1 MGKVDFMRPFPGKSV
16 IGLTGGIACGK
27 SSVLEIFAENGWE
40 AISTD
45 QLAGEILASDKQVAD
60 LLLGRWGKA
69 VFDERG
75 IVDKK
80 QIAEIVFSKPHERSW
95 LESILHPLVRAAWQ
109 SKIDKSENS
118 LFVVEIPLLFE
129 NDLQSHFAHV
139 ISLFASR
146 EIQVARL
153 LERGLPL
160 KQAEG
165 RIDAQLPVEEKVER
179 ADSVFLGH
187 GSRAFLERQ
196 VLFFLNSFPS
206 KYHPQ

>member
-1 MGKVDFMRPFPGKSV
+1 MYPFPGKSV

-27 SSVLEIFAENGWE
+27 SSVLEIFAKNGWE

-45 QLAGEILASDKQVAD
+45 QLAGEILACDKQVAD
-60 LLLGRWGKA
+60 LLLERWGKA

-80 QIAEIVFSKPHERSW
+80 QIAEIVFSRPHERSW
-95 LESILHPLVRAAWQ
+95 LESILHPLVRAAWH
-109 SKIDKSENS
+109 SKIEKSENS

-146 EIQVARL
+146 EVQVARL
-153 LERGLPL
+153 LDRGLGL
-160 KQAEG
+160 EQATG
-165 RIDAQLPVEEKVER
+165 RLDAQLPTEQKAEL
-179 ADSVFLGH
+179 ADSVFLGQ
-187 GSRAFLERQ
+187 GSCEFLERQ
-196 VLFFLNSFPS
+196 VLFFLNSFSS
-206 KYHPQ
+206 KYQQQ

>member
-1 MGKVDFMRPFPGKSV
+1 MYPFPGKSV

-27 SSVLEIFAENGWE
+27 SSVLEIFAKNGWE

-45 QLAGEILASDKQVAD
+45 QLAGEILACDKQVAD
-60 LLLGRWGKA
+60 LLLERWGKA

-80 QIAEIVFSKPHERSW
+80 QIAEIVFSRPHERSW
-95 LESILHPLVRAAWQ
+95 LESILHPLVRAAWH
-109 SKIDKSENS
+109 SKIEKSENS

-146 EIQVARL
+146 EVQVARL
-153 LERGLPL
+153 LDRGLPPE
-160 KQAEG
+160 QAEG
-165 RIDAQLPVEEKVER
+165 RLDAQLPTEQKAEL
-179 ADSVFLGH
+179 ADSVFLGQ
-187 GSRAFLERQ
+187 GSCAFLERQ
-196 VLFFLNSFPS
+196 VLFFLNSFSS
-206 KYHPQ
+206 KYHYQ

>member
-1 MGKVDFMRPFPGKSV
+1 MGKVVSMCPFPGKSV

-27 SSVLEIFAENGWE
+27 SSVLEIFAKNGWE

-95 LESILHPLVRAAWQ
+95 LEEVLHPLIRTAWMAE
-109 SKIDKSENS
+109 IETVENA
-118 LFVVEIPLLFE
+118 LLVVEVPLLFE
-129 NDLQSHFAHV
+129 NDLQSHFV
-139 ISLFASR
+139 QTISTFAPR
-146 EIQVARL
+146 KVQLERL
-153 LERGLPL
+153 RERGLSTS
-160 KQAEG
+160 QANA
-165 RIDAQLPVEEKVER
+165 RIDAQLPGER
-179 ADSVFLGH
+179 KAELADVVFLTS
-187 GSRAFLERQ
+187 GSLDFLERQ
-196 VLFFLNSFPS
+196 VLSFLSSFS
-206 KYHPQ
+206 GN

>member
-1 MGKVDFMRPFPGKSV
+1 MTPFPGKSV

-27 SSVLEIFAENGWE
+27 STVLEIFAKNGWE

-45 QLAGEILASDKQVAD
+45 QLAGEILASDKQVAS
-60 LLLGRWGKA
+60 LLTERWGPS
-69 VFDERG
+69 VFEERG

-80 QIAEIVFSKPHERSW
+80 QIAEIVFNRPRERSW

-109 SKIDKSENS
+109 TKIEKSENS

-146 EIQVARL
+146 EVQVARL
-153 LERGLPL
+153 LDRGLGFE
-160 KQAEG
+160 QAEG
-165 RIDAQLPVEEKVER
+165 RIDAQLPTDKKAEL
-179 ADSVFLGH
+179 ADSILLGS
-187 GSRAFLERQ
+187 GSPEFLERQ
-196 VLFFLNSFPS
+196 VLYFLKSFTS
-206 KYHPQ
+206 KPKPQ

>member
-1 MGKVDFMRPFPGKSV
+1 MGKVVSMCPFPGKSV

-27 SSVLEIFAENGWE
+27 SSVLEIFAKNGWE

-95 LESILHPLVRAAWQ
+95 LEEVLHPLIRTAWMAE
-109 SKIDKSENS
+109 IETVENP
-118 LFVVEIPLLFE
+118 LLVVEIPLLFE
-129 NDLQSHFAHV
+129 NDLQSHFV
-139 ISLFASR
+139 QTISTFAPR
-146 EIQVARL
+146 KVQLERL
-153 LERGLPL
+153 CERGLSTN
-160 KQAEG
+160 QANA
-165 RIDAQLPVEEKVER
+165 RIDAQLPGER
-179 ADSVFLGH
+179 KAELADVVFLTS
-187 GSRAFLERQ
+187 GSLDFLERQ
-196 VLFFLNSFPS
+196 VLSFLSSFS
-206 KYHPQ
+206 GN

>member
-1 MGKVDFMRPFPGKSV
+1 MHPFPGKSV
-16 IGLTGGIACGK
+16 LGLTGGIACGK
-27 SSVLEIFAENGWE
+27 SSVLEIFAKNGWE

-45 QLAGEILASDKQVAD
+45 QLAGEILASDKQVAG
-60 LLLGRWGKA
+60 LLLARWGEA

-95 LESILHPLVRAAWQ
+95 LESILHPLVRAVWQ

-139 ISLFASR
+139 ISIFASR

-153 LERGLPL
+153 LNEGFRSNRLRVGLMLNCPSN
-160 KQAEG
+160 K
-165 RIDAQLPVEEKVER
+165 RPKR
-179 ADSVFLGH
+179 ADSVFLGQ
-187 GSRAFLERQ
+187 GSCAFLERQ
-196 VLFFLNSFPS
+196 VLFFLNSFSS
-206 KYHPQ
+206 KYNHH